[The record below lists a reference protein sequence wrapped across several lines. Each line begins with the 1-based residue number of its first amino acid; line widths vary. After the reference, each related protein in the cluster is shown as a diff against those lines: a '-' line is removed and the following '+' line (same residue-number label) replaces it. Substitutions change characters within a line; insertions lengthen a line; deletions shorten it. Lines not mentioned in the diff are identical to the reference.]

1 MIGSSVGDVAYGVAY
16 MMEVYAGFLALV
28 AAGVA
33 VALLRSPTPARRWV
47 YYAVCGLTIAGN
59 IFVYFVG
66 VTHQQPLL
74 WWWAMVGPPQEPKNV
89 VTDNSDSWNF
99 LTVPLLL
106 FFFSAPLLLKTVF
119 RNRSADSSDSTEP

>member
-1 MIGSSVGDVAYGVAY
+1 MVGSSVGDVAYGVAY
-16 MMEVYAGFLALV
+16 VMEVYAGFLALV

-33 VALLRSPTPARRWV
+33 VALLRSPTPARRWL
-47 YYAVCGLTIAGN
+47 YYGVWGLTIAGN

-74 WWWAMVGPPQEPKNV
+74 WWWAIVGPPQEPNV
-89 VTDNSDSWNF
+89 VTDNTDSWNF

-119 RNRSADSSDSTEP
+119 RNRSADASDGTEP